1 MSSLTIPEKCGVI
14 LLPDTVLFPHGA
26 IPLHIFEP
34 RYQKMIEE
42 ALEGDCLFC
51 IGNLLGS
58 DDHDPETHVAKI
70 GTIGLIRASR
80 ESTEGT
86 SNLILHGVFRVEFV
100 EWFLDERPYPYAAI
114 RPMLSTTL
122 DASEEKILRK
132 RLRAAANLVLAK
144 LPAHV
149 RGQVNLTLDKAGDA
163 ATVADAISQQ
173 FVHDPNDRQR
183 LLATGEAR
191 ERIDFLIQYLEKTG
205 KTDFPF

>member
-1 MSSLTIPEKCGVI
+1 
-14 LLPDTVLFPHGA
+14 
-26 IPLHIFEP
+26 
-34 RYQKMIEE
+34 MIEE